1 MTNEELNTALY
12 KKMFAEQEAYR
23 DWLLEQPPKE
33 ILEHAHEY
41 VMREDILISLE
52 ENDLTDEQADALL
65 QSETPLGDV
74 YRIFEKRDSEHM
86 EEIWRSME
94 RCADEAIDAQCAAD
108 NPALQG
114 VPFYPHTDDHAR
126 EQGEYELY
134 RASFKSNV
142 ACKNALQ
149 EAVQE
154 HYHVDGLDASAA
166 VSQVAEKY
174 GMERMM
180 HVLAAAV
187 RWKQRDGSIPQE
199 QKTWAFSMPDP
210 DPSDRLEH
218 YSLRNMRG
226 SLLSQLVTRARQMER
241 EQKPSIWQQ
250 LQQKVDATAKKP
262 ATCKEP
268 ER

>member
-1 MTNEELNTALY
+1 MTNEEWNTALY
-12 KKMFAEQEAYR
+12 KKMFAEQEAFEN
-23 DWLLEQPPKE
+23 WLMEQEPRE
-33 ILEHAHEY
+33 ILNHAYEY
-41 VMREDILISLE
+41 VMREDILLSLE

-65 QSETPLGDV
+65 QSEIPLDDV
-74 YRIFEKRDSEHM
+74 YQAHEKRDSEHM
-86 EEIWRSME
+86 EEVWRSME
-94 RCADEAIDAQCAAD
+94 HCADEAIDAQCAAD

-142 ACKNALQ
+142 ACKNAL
-149 EAVQE
+149 EIAARE
-154 HYHVDGLDASAA
+154 HYHDGKFDTAA
-166 VSQVAEKY
+166 VVSQVAEKY

-180 HVLAAAV
+180 HVLAASV

-210 DPSDRLEH
+210 DPSDRLGH

-226 SLLSQLVTRARQMER
+226 SLLSQLVTHARQMER
-241 EQKPSIWQQ
+241 EQRPSIRQQ
-250 LQQKVDATAKKP
+250 LQQKANAPEKKP
-262 ATCKEP
+262 PTRKEP